1 MCKVLLDKFLFDP
14 GARLSE
20 SHLRDLLSAAGEILR
35 DARVLQQHRPGEALR
50 LQDGD
55 SGHGL
60 WWVRHKSVSVSPNH
74 DVIRIVKLSLA
85 RTFVKGKYWL
95 QLVTR
100 DNWKAWVRI
109 SNEVLNPN
117 TSLLKAKTKLVAKNL
132 LGYWTLIGALSI
144 STASLVLCMNDGELG
159 LSLGNPLSDDE
170 NMMHPTTKLVW

>member
-60 WWVRHKSVSVSPNH
+60 W
-74 DVIRIVKLSLA
+74 
-85 RTFVKGKYWL
+85 
-95 QLVTR
+95 
-100 DNWKAWVRI
+100 
-109 SNEVLNPN
+109 
-117 TSLLKAKTKLVAKNL
+117 
-132 LGYWTLIGALSI
+132 
-144 STASLVLCMNDGELG
+144 
-159 LSLGNPLSDDE
+159 
-170 NMMHPTTKLVW
+170 